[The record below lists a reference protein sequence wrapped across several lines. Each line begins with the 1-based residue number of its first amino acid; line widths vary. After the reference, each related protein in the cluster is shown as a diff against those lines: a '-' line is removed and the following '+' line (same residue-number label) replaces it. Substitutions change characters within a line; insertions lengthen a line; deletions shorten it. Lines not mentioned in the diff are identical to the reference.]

1 MKKAIIFLLLV
12 SLIISTCTI
21 VVAEGMITY
30 DGDAKKFIYG
40 YESKDSPTDLFE
52 DFKNVMP
59 GDSITQKLTVKNNAS
74 NDVKVKIYLRS
85 LGAKEESKDFLSKLH
100 MTVAKSSENE
110 MAYMFDASADKTAS
124 LTDWV
129 LLGTLYCGG
138 EVNLDI
144 TLDVPIDLDNE
155 YEDAVGYIDWQF
167 KIEEFP
173 VEDTD
178 PLPPQTGDDFKLGLY
193 AALACLCG
201 LMIVFLL
208 TRKRKDLERA
218 NNA

>member
-1 MKKAIIFLLLV
+1 
-12 SLIISTCTI
+12 
-21 VVAEGMITY
+21 
-30 DGDAKKFIYG
+30 
-40 YESKDSPTDLFE
+40 
-52 DFKNVMP
+52 
-59 GDSITQKLTVKNNAS
+59 
-74 NDVKVKIYLRS
+74 
-85 LGAKEESKDFLSKLH
+85 

-193 AALACLCG
+193 ASLACLCG

-208 TRKRKDLERA
+208 TRKRKDLERT